1 MEYIYIKAT
10 SFYLGAIGGLFIGI
24 ALAWLVYD
32 HLIKRR
38 LKAEWA
44 RKIDDLEHDMYV
56 NDIVLSVELNRLISC
71 CLTGGLGMR
80 LVENARLAKIIFDNS
95 PEILKLNNHEL
106 YEILLQHEEF
116 FEVLFKGIPELDV
129 TDKYW
134 RAYQEQNKLVES
146 CDRSIYQQISDY
158 VFKKE

>member
-1 MEYIYIKAT
+1 MEFYIGT
-10 SFYLGAIGGLFIGI
+10 IGGIFIGI

-38 LKAEWA
+38 LKAELA

-71 CLTGGLGMR
+71 CLTGGLGKR
-80 LVENARLAKIIFDNS
+80 LVENARLAEVIFDNS

-116 FEVLFKGIPELDV
+116 FEVLFRGIPEPDV

-134 RAYQEQNKLVES
+134 RVHQEQNRLAEGL
-146 CDRSIYQQISDY
+146 DRSIYKQISDY
-158 VFKKE
+158 VGVKHGH